1 MKYNINI
8 KTLLCGSLAKGKAT
22 LSVALLLMAGGASFT
37 SCTDWLDKDPES
49 IIAEDEAFK
58 NYRNFQGYIEEIYNL
73 IPDKEKVNYCTAWNF
88 GDDAVHNPEGYAH
101 MDHQVDL
108 GNYRNWWTNTQCW
121 LKGGYYNNRQQSL
134 WDNSWYC
141 IRKCNMGIEHIKSLV
156 GTDEERN
163 LLLGQMYFFRAW
175 WHFELMCYFGG
186 LPYIDKALE
195 ASDIPELPRLSFQ
208 ECADRC
214 AADFESAYNLLP
226 IDWDETLAGMQTSDK
241 NDLRVNKFTA
251 LCYLGKCY
259 LWAGSPLMKEFEKT
273 KTGGTAQLL
282 GASSNG
288 KTYDYDIEYCKKAA
302 EALGRALN
310 MVAKGTVKYKLAEYK
325 YSNIYDH
332 VMDEKAQSCY
342 SDIFYC
348 VKPRYTNWDMPGST
362 EAIFRGAYP
371 GVNTANW
378 NCAKIFGP
386 KVAKLVEH
394 DNIIHHPTANLIDQ
408 YGMAN
413 GQPIYL
419 VRNGEYVLNPA
430 SGWDP
435 EHPYKDR
442 DPRFYH
448 DIVFDGFRY
457 VLNTE
462 PLNEDQ
468 LKLVYCDLYTGGA
481 MRSVD
486 NASSTGYFIQK
497 LIPHQCNFGDK
508 WYEWD
513 YAFQCYLP
521 YMRLADIYLMYA
533 EARTAIATGVTDL
546 KDKPAYCPTLSAVD
560 AINAL
565 RDRVNSDDYPMEHV
579 PANIMDTKEHFM
591 DEVRR
596 ERAVELSFEGFR
608 WCDLQRWLLL
618 TEPPYTVKYSHEF
631 ERLEWGKYDPDKT
644 FEENNLDKNNKPIT
658 DLSLITY
665 TWDWFKSH
673 DPKDAKVGNFRKKEL
688 ITRRLESKHY
698 WFPLPDKDTYL
709 YKGFNQNPGW

>member
-1 MKYNINI
+1 MKYYNNM
-8 KTLLCGSLAKGKAT
+8 KSLLCGSL
-22 LSVALLLMAGGASFT
+22 LLLAGSVSLT
-37 SCTDWLDKDPES
+37 SCTEWLDKDPES
-49 IIAEDEAFK
+49 IVADDEAFK
-58 NYRNFQGYIEEIYNL
+58 NYRNFQGYIEEIYSL

-88 GDDAVHNPEGYAH
+88 GDDAVHNTEGYAH

-108 GNYRNWWTNTQCW
+108 GNYRNWYTNNQCW
-121 LKGGYYNNRQQSL
+121 LNGNNSSL
-134 WDNSWYC
+134 WRNSWYS
-141 IRKCNMGIEHIKSLV
+141 IRKCNMGIENIKSLV
-156 GTDEERN
+156 GTDEERD
-163 LLLGQMYFFRAW
+163 LLLGQLYFFRAW

-186 LPYIDKALE
+186 LPYIDQAFE
-195 ASDIPELPRLSFQ
+195 ASSIPELPRLSFQ

-214 AADFESAYNLLP
+214 AEDFEKAYDLLP
-226 IDWDETLAGMQTSDK
+226 LDWDETLAGMQTSGK
-241 NDLRVNKFTA
+241 NDLRINKFMA

-273 KTGGTAQLL
+273 KNGGVAELL

-288 KTYDYDIEYCKKAA
+288 KTYDYDEKYCKLAV
-302 EALGRALN
+302 EALGKALE
-310 MVAKGTVKYKLAEYK
+310 MVKKGTVRYKLAEYK

-332 VMDEKAQSCY
+332 ERDENSETNY
-342 SDIFYC
+342 SDIFYTH
-348 VKPRYTNWDMPGST
+348 KQSWLMPGT
-362 EAIFRGAYP
+362 CEAIFRGAYP
-371 GVNTANW
+371 GVNNFNW
-378 NCAKIFGP
+378 NCDKLFGP
-386 KVAKLVEH
+386 KVAGLVDH
-394 DNIIHHPTANLIDQ
+394 DNIIHHPTANVIDQ

-419 VRNGEYVLNPA
+419 VRNGEYVLNPE

-448 DIVFDGFRY
+448 DIVFDGFHY
-457 VLNTE
+457 VINTE
-462 PLNEDQ
+462 PLNADQ
-468 LKLVYCDLYTGGA
+468 KKLEYCQLYTDGA

-486 NASSTGYFIQK
+486 NGSSTGYFIQK
-497 LIPHQCNFGDK
+497 LVPHQCNEGDK

-513 YAFQCYLP
+513 HALQGYLP

-533 EARTAIATGVTDL
+533 EAVAATAKSVGALKSRTE
-546 KDKPAYCPTLSAVD
+546 YCSLSAVD

-565 RDRVNSDDYPMEHV
+565 RDRVNSADFPMEHV
-579 PANIMDTKEHFM
+579 QANLMDTREHFI

-631 ERLEWGKYDPDKT
+631 ERLEKDT
-644 FEENNLDKNNKPIT
+644 
-658 DLSLITY
+658 
-665 TWDWFKSH
+665 WFKDH
-673 DPKDAKVGNFRKKEL
+673 DPKDAKIGNFHKKEL
-688 ITRRLESKHY
+688 ITRSFDAKHY

-709 YKGFNQNPGW
+709 YEGFPQNPGW

>member
-1 MKYNINI
+1 MNVMKYYNNI
-8 KTLLCGSLAKGKAT
+8 KSLLCGSL
-22 LSVALLLMAGGASFT
+22 LLLAGTTTFT
-37 SCTDWLDKDPES
+37 SCTDWLDKDPEA
-49 IIAEDEAFK
+49 IVAEDEAFK

-73 IPDKEKVNYCTAWNF
+73 IPDKEKINYCTAWNF
-88 GDDAVHNPEGYAH
+88 GDDAVHNTEGFAH

-108 GNYRNWWTNTQCW
+108 GNYRNWYTNSQCW
-121 LKGGYYNNRQQSL
+121 LNGDRSSL
-134 WDNSWYC
+134 WRNSWYC
-141 IRKCNMGIEHIKSLV
+141 IRKCNMGIDNIKSLI
-156 GTDEERN
+156 GTDEERD

-186 LPYIDKALE
+186 LPYIDQTFDANE
-195 ASDIPELPRLSFQ
+195 IPELPRLSFQ

-214 AADFESAYNLLP
+214 AEDFERAYSLLP
-226 IDWDETLAGMQTSDK
+226 YDWDETLAGMQTSGK
-241 NDLRVNKFTA
+241 NDLRVNKFMA

-273 KTGGTAQLL
+273 KDGGVAQLL

-288 KTYDYDIEYCKKAA
+288 KTYDYDINYCKKAA
-302 EALGRALN
+302 EALGKALELVVRGQVN
-310 MVAKGTVKYKLAEYK
+310 YKLAEYK
-325 YSNIYDH
+325 YSDIYNH
-332 VMDEKAQSCY
+332 VRDENAETNY
-342 SDIFYC
+342 SDIFYT
-348 VKPRYTNWDMPGST
+348 VKQSWKMPGTT

-371 GVNTANW
+371 GANSANW

-386 KVAKLVEH
+386 KVEGLVAH
-394 DNIIHHPTANLIDQ
+394 DKIIHHPTANVIDQ

-435 EHPYKDR
+435 EYPYKDR

-457 VLNTE
+457 VLSTDALTSTQKKHE
-462 PLNEDQ
+462 
-468 LKLVYCDLYTGGA
+468 YCTLYTGGA
-481 MRSVD
+481 MRGVAD
-486 NASSTGYFIQK
+486 GSSTGYFIQK
-497 LIPHQCNFGDK
+497 LVPHQCNEGDK
-508 WYEWD
+508 WYDWD
-513 YAFQCYLP
+513 YAFQTYLP

-533 EARTAIATGVTDL
+533 EARTAIASNIAEVKERTT
-546 KDKPAYCPTLSAVD
+546 YCSLSAVD

-565 RDRVNSDDYPMEHV
+565 RDRVNSSDWPMEHV
-579 PANIMDTKEHFM
+579 QANLMDTKEHFM
-591 DEVRR
+591 DEIRR

-618 TEPPYTVKYSHEF
+618 TEAPYTVKYSHEF
-631 ERLEWGKYDPDKT
+631 ERLDNDDWYFNSKT
-644 FEENNLDKNNKPIT
+644 HEPA
-658 DLSLITY
+658 
-665 TWDWFKSH
+665 H
-673 DPKDAKVGNFRKKEL
+673 DPKDAHIGNFHKEEL

-709 YKGFNQNPGW
+709 YEGFAQNPGW

>member
-1 MKYNINI
+1 MNVMKYYNNI
-8 KTLLCGSLAKGKAT
+8 KSLLCGSL
-22 LSVALLLMAGGASFT
+22 LLLAGTTTFT
-37 SCTDWLDKDPES
+37 SCTDWLDKDPEA
-49 IIAEDEAFK
+49 IVAEDEAFK

-73 IPDKEKVNYCTAWNF
+73 IPDKEKINYCTAWNF
-88 GDDAVHNPEGYAH
+88 GDDAVHNTEGFAH

-108 GNYRNWWTNTQCW
+108 GNYRNWYTNSQCW
-121 LKGGYYNNRQQSL
+121 LNGDRSSL
-134 WDNSWYC
+134 WRNSWYC
-141 IRKCNMGIEHIKSLV
+141 IRKCNMGIDNIKSLI
-156 GTDEERN
+156 GTDEERD

-186 LPYIDKALE
+186 LPYIDQTFDANE
-195 ASDIPELPRLSFQ
+195 IPELPRLSFQ

-214 AADFESAYNLLP
+214 AEDFEKAYSLLP
-226 IDWDETLAGMQTSDK
+226 YDWDETLAGMQTSGK
-241 NDLRVNKFTA
+241 NDLRVNKFMA

-273 KTGGTAQLL
+273 KDGGVAQLL

-288 KTYDYDIEYCKKAA
+288 KTYDYDINYCKKAA
-302 EALGRALN
+302 EALGKALELVVRGQVN
-310 MVAKGTVKYKLAEYK
+310 YKLAEYK
-325 YSNIYDH
+325 YSDIYNH
-332 VMDEKAQSCY
+332 VRDENAETNY
-342 SDIFYC
+342 SDIFYT
-348 VKPRYTNWDMPGST
+348 VKQSWKMPGTT

-371 GVNTANW
+371 GANSANW

-386 KVAKLVEH
+386 KVEGLVAH
-394 DNIIHHPTANLIDQ
+394 DKIIHHPTANVIDQ

-435 EHPYKDR
+435 EYPYKDR

-457 VLNTE
+457 VLSTDALTSTQKKHE
-462 PLNEDQ
+462 
-468 LKLVYCDLYTGGA
+468 YCTLYTGGA
-481 MRSVD
+481 MRGVAD
-486 NASSTGYFIQK
+486 GSSTGYFIQK
-497 LIPHQCNFGDK
+497 LVPHQCNEGDK
-508 WYEWD
+508 WYDWD
-513 YAFQCYLP
+513 YAFQTYLP

-533 EARTAIATGVTDL
+533 EARTAIASNIAEVKERTT
-546 KDKPAYCPTLSAVD
+546 YCSLSAVD

-565 RDRVNSDDYPMEHV
+565 RDRVNSSDWPMEHV
-579 PANIMDTKEHFM
+579 QANLMDTKEHFM
-591 DEVRR
+591 DEIRR

-631 ERLEWGKYDPDKT
+631 ERLDNDDWYYNSKT
-644 FEENNLDKNNKPIT
+644 HEPA
-658 DLSLITY
+658 
-665 TWDWFKSH
+665 H
-673 DPKDAKVGNFRKKEL
+673 DPKDAHIGNFHKAEL

-709 YKGFNQNPGW
+709 YEGFAQNPGW